1 MATEQFSGPVN
12 YLVFA
17 FDKNAD
23 LGAGLTAILDRVN
36 EGIVEILDIE
46 VIAKGSDGA
55 PVKQVLAN
63 LDGVTGVDLA
73 VFDGVESSIL
83 DAEDLADITSE
94 LRTGQIAVAV
104 VYEDRSLA
112 EAAREWATSGG
123 IEVFS
128 GGIDIADLEHALE
141 EGN

>member
-112 EAAREWATSGG
+112 VAAREWAATGG
-123 IEVFS
+123 VEMFS